1 MNNLKSRLAKEK
13 RFKAYGIISII
24 TALTLLTILF
34 VSIFSQGYTAF
45 QETRIQLPVYFD
57 QEILDPNK
65 TSDWN
70 DIKKANFNGL
80 VKQSIRNLFPEV
92 SGRSNKRKL
101 YKIVSSSAEYQIR
114 SIVNNDL
121 SIIGSKQN
129 IWVLADDDV
138 DMLIKGNINRNLPEN
153 ERRIDDQ
160 ELIWIEYLESENLI
174 KKVFNK
180 TLFTSGDSSESEQ
193 SGILV
198 ALLGSFYALLITLV
212 LSFPIGIATAVYL
225 EEFAPKDN
233 KFVDFIEVNINNLAA
248 VPSIIFGLLGLAI
261 FLNFFEMPRSAPL
274 VGGMVLSLMT
284 LPRIIIPARAALK
297 SVPPSIRE
305 GALGLGASN
314 VQAVFHH
321 VLPIATPGM
330 LTGTIIGMAQALGES
345 APLLVIGM
353 VAFIVDIP
361 QGFTDPATALP
372 VQIYLWA
379 DTPER
384 GFVERTA
391 AVIMVLLI
399 FLVLMNSLAIY
410 LRKKFEKILPS
421 EKNYV

>member
-1 MNNLKSRLAKEK
+1 M
-13 RFKAYGIISII
+13 
-24 TALTLLTILF
+24 
-34 VSIFSQGYTAF
+34 
-45 QETRIQLPVYFD
+45 
-57 QEILDPNK
+57 
-65 TSDWN
+65 
-70 DIKKANFNGL
+70 
-80 VKQSIRNLFPEV
+80 VKQSVRNLFPEV

-198 ALLGSFYALLITLV
+198 ALLGSFYALLITLI

-261 FLNFFEMPRSAPL
+261 FLNFFEMQRSAPL

-410 LRKKFEKILPS
+410 LRKKFEKNIT
-421 EKNYV
+421 

>member
-160 ELIWIEYLESENLI
+160 ELMWIEYLESENLI

-410 LRKKFEKILPS
+410 LRKKFEKNIT
-421 EKNYV
+421 

>member
-70 DIKKANFNGL
+70 EIKKANFNGL
-80 VKQSIRNLFPEV
+80 VKQSVRNLFPEV

-138 DMLIKGNINRNLPEN
+138 DMLIKRNINRNLPEN

-314 VQAVFHH
+314 VQAVFNH

-410 LRKKFEKILPS
+410 LRKKFEKNIT
-421 EKNYV
+421 

>member
-70 DIKKANFNGL
+70 EIKKANFNGL
-80 VKQSIRNLFPEV
+80 VKQSVRNLFPEV

-160 ELIWIEYLESENLI
+160 ELMWIEYLESENLI

-314 VQAVFHH
+314 VQAVFNH

-345 APLLVIGM
+345 APLLIIGM
-353 VAFIVDIP
+353 VAFIVDVP

-410 LRKKFEKILPS
+410 LRKKFEKNIT
-421 EKNYV
+421 

>member
-1 MNNLKSRLAKEK
+1 MNNLKSRIAKEK
-13 RFKAYGIISII
+13 RFKAYGIISIT

-65 TSDWN
+65 TNDWN
-70 DIKKANFNGL
+70 NIKKANFNGL
-80 VKQSIRNLFPEV
+80 VKQSIRDLFPEV

-114 SIVNNDL
+114 NIVNNDL

-160 ELIWIEYLESENLI
+160 ELMWIEYLESENLI

-180 TLFTSGDSSESEQ
+180 TLFSSGDSSESEQ

-314 VQAVFHH
+314 VQAVFNH

-345 APLLVIGM
+345 APLLIIGM

-361 QGFTDPATALP
+361 QGFTDPATTLP

-410 LRKKFEKILPS
+410 LRKKFEKNIT
-421 EKNYV
+421 

>member
-70 DIKKANFNGL
+70 EIKKANFNGL
-80 VKQSIRNLFPEV
+80 VKQSVRNLFPEV

-160 ELIWIEYLESENLI
+160 ELTWIEYLESENLI

-410 LRKKFEKILPS
+410 LRKKFEKNIT
-421 EKNYV
+421 

>member
-160 ELIWIEYLESENLI
+160 ELMWIEYLESENLI

-198 ALLGSFYALLITLV
+198 ALLGSFYALLITLI

-410 LRKKFEKILPS
+410 LRKKFEKNIT
-421 EKNYV
+421 

>member
-70 DIKKANFNGL
+70 EIKKANFNGL
-80 VKQSIRNLFPEV
+80 VKQSVRNLFPEV

-198 ALLGSFYALLITLV
+198 ALLGSFYALLITLI

-410 LRKKFEKILPS
+410 LRKKFEKNIT
-421 EKNYV
+421 

>member
-65 TSDWN
+65 TSDWS

-160 ELIWIEYLESENLI
+160 ELMWIEYLESENLI

-410 LRKKFEKILPS
+410 LRKKFEKNIT
-421 EKNYV
+421 

>member
-70 DIKKANFNGL
+70 EIKKANFNGL
-80 VKQSIRNLFPEV
+80 VKQSVRNLFPEV

-114 SIVNNDL
+114 NIVNNDL

-160 ELIWIEYLESENLI
+160 ELMWIEYLESENLI

-314 VQAVFHH
+314 VQAVFNH

-345 APLLVIGM
+345 APLLIIGM
-353 VAFIVDIP
+353 VAFIVDVP

-399 FLVLMNSLAIY
+399 FLILMNSLAIY
-410 LRKKFEKILPS
+410 LRKKFEKNIT
-421 EKNYV
+421 

>member
-70 DIKKANFNGL
+70 EIKKANFNGL

-114 SIVNNDL
+114 NIVNNDL

-160 ELIWIEYLESENLI
+160 ELMWIEYLESENLI

-314 VQAVFHH
+314 VQAVFNH

-399 FLVLMNSLAIY
+399 FLILMNSLAIY
-410 LRKKFEKILPS
+410 LRKKFEKNIT
-421 EKNYV
+421 

>member
-1 MNNLKSRLAKEK
+1 MNNLKSRIAKEK
-13 RFKAYGIISII
+13 RFKAYGIISIT

-70 DIKKANFNGL
+70 NIKKANFNGL

-114 SIVNNDL
+114 NIVNNDL

-160 ELIWIEYLESENLI
+160 ELMWIEYLESENLI

-180 TLFTSGDSSESEQ
+180 TLFSSGDSSESEQ

-314 VQAVFHH
+314 VQAVFNH

-345 APLLVIGM
+345 APLLIIGM

-361 QGFTDPATALP
+361 QGFTDPATTLP

-410 LRKKFEKILPS
+410 LRKKFEKNIT
-421 EKNYV
+421 

>member
-70 DIKKANFNGL
+70 EIKKANFNGL
-80 VKQSIRNLFPEV
+80 VKQSVRNLFPEV

-160 ELIWIEYLESENLI
+160 ELMWIEYLESENLI

-345 APLLVIGM
+345 APLLIIGM
-353 VAFIVDIP
+353 VAFIVDVP

-410 LRKKFEKILPS
+410 LRKKFEKNIT
-421 EKNYV
+421 

>member
-1 MNNLKSRLAKEK
+1 MNNLKSRIAKEK
-13 RFKAYGIISII
+13 RFKAYGIISIT

-70 DIKKANFNGL
+70 NIKKANFNGL

-160 ELIWIEYLESENLI
+160 ELMWIEYLESENLI

-314 VQAVFHH
+314 VQAVFNH

-345 APLLVIGM
+345 APLLIIGM

-361 QGFTDPATALP
+361 QGFTDPATTLP

-410 LRKKFEKILPS
+410 LRKKFEKNIT
-421 EKNYV
+421 

>member
-1 MNNLKSRLAKEK
+1 MNNLKSRLAKER
-13 RFKAYGIISII
+13 RFKAYGIISIL
-24 TALTLLTILF
+24 TALVLLAILF
-34 VSIFSQGYTAF
+34 TSIISQGYTAF
-45 QETRIQLPVYFD
+45 QETRIQLPIHFD
-57 QEILDPNK
+57 EDILDVEK
-65 TSDWN
+65 TKNWDTIRKSN
-70 DIKKANFNGL
+70 FNILIKK
-80 VKQSIRNLFPEV
+80 SIREIFPDV
-92 SGRSNKRKL
+92 SGRNSKRKL
-101 YKIVSSSAEYQIR
+101 YKILSGSAEYQIR
-114 SIVNNDL
+114 DMVRKDL
-121 SIIGSKQN
+121 SIIGTKKN

-153 ERRIDDQ
+153 ERRIDNE
-160 ELIWIEYLESENLI
+160 ELKWIEKLESKKLI
-174 KKVFNK
+174 DKFFNK
-180 TLFTSGDSSESEQ
+180 TLFSSGDSSESEQ

-225 EEFAPKDN
+225 EEFAPKNN

-284 LPRIIIPARAALK
+284 LPRIIIPSRAALK

-314 VQAVFHH
+314 VQAVFNH
-321 VLPIATPGM
+321 VVPIATPGM

-345 APLLVIGM
+345 APLLIIGM

-361 QGFTDPATALP
+361 QSVTDPATTLP

-399 FLVLMNSLAIY
+399 FLILMNSLAIY
-410 LRKKFEKILPS
+410 LRKKFEKDI
-421 EKNYV
+421 N

>member
-70 DIKKANFNGL
+70 NIKKANFNGL
-80 VKQSIRNLFPEV
+80 VKQSLRNLFPEV

-114 SIVNNDL
+114 DIVNNDL

-160 ELIWIEYLESENLI
+160 ELTWIEYLESENLI

-410 LRKKFEKILPS
+410 LRKKFEKNIT
-421 EKNYV
+421 

>member
-1 MNNLKSRLAKEK
+1 MNNLKSRLAKER
-13 RFKAYGIISII
+13 RFKAYGVISIL
-24 TALTLLTILF
+24 TALVLLAILF
-34 VSIFSQGYTAF
+34 TSIISQGYTAF
-45 QETRIQLPVYFD
+45 QETRIQLPIHFD
-57 QEILDPNK
+57 EDILDVEK
-65 TSDWN
+65 TKNWDTIRKSN
-70 DIKKANFNGL
+70 FNILIKK
-80 VKQSIRNLFPEV
+80 SIREIFPDV
-92 SGRSNKRKL
+92 SGRNSKRKL
-101 YKIVSSSAEYQIR
+101 YRILSGSAEYQIR
-114 SIVNNDL
+114 DMVRKDL
-121 SIIGSKQN
+121 SIIGTKKN

-153 ERRIDDQ
+153 ERRIDNE
-160 ELIWIEYLESENLI
+160 ELKWIEKLESKKLI
-174 KKVFNK
+174 DKFFNK
-180 TLFTSGDSSESEQ
+180 TLFSSGDSSESEQ

-225 EEFAPKDN
+225 EEFAPKNN

-284 LPRIIIPARAALK
+284 LPRIIIPSRAALK

-314 VQAVFHH
+314 VQAVFNH
-321 VLPIATPGM
+321 VVPIATPGM

-345 APLLVIGM
+345 APLLIIGM

-361 QGFTDPATALP
+361 QSVTDPATTLP

-399 FLVLMNSLAIY
+399 FLILMNSLAIY
-410 LRKKFEKILPS
+410 LRKKFEKDI
-421 EKNYV
+421 N

>member
-34 VSIFSQGYTAF
+34 ASIFSQGYTAF

-70 DIKKANFNGL
+70 NIKKANFNGL
-80 VKQSIRNLFPEV
+80 VKQSLRNLFPEV

-114 SIVNNDL
+114 NIVNNDL

-314 VQAVFHH
+314 VQAVFNH

-345 APLLVIGM
+345 APLLIIGM
-353 VAFIVDIP
+353 VAFIVDVP

-399 FLVLMNSLAIY
+399 FLILMNSLDIY
-410 LRKKFEKILPS
+410 LRKKFEKNIT
-421 EKNYV
+421 

>member
-1 MNNLKSRLAKEK
+1 MNNLKSRIAKEK
-13 RFKAYGIISII
+13 RFKAYGIISITI
-24 TALTLLTILF
+24 ALTLLTILF

-65 TSDWN
+65 TNDWN
-70 DIKKANFNGL
+70 NIKKANFNGL

-114 SIVNNDL
+114 NIVNNDL

-160 ELIWIEYLESENLI
+160 ELMWIEYLESENLI

-314 VQAVFHH
+314 VQAVFNH

-345 APLLVIGM
+345 APLLIIGM

-361 QGFTDPATALP
+361 QGFTDPATTLP

-410 LRKKFEKILPS
+410 LRKKFEKNIT
-421 EKNYV
+421 

>member
-1 MNNLKSRLAKEK
+1 MNNLKSRIAKEK
-13 RFKAYGIISII
+13 RFKAYGIISIT

-65 TSDWN
+65 TNDWN
-70 DIKKANFNGL
+70 NIKKANFNGL

-114 SIVNNDL
+114 NIVNNDL

-160 ELIWIEYLESENLI
+160 ELMWIEYLESENLI

-314 VQAVFHH
+314 VQAVFNH

-345 APLLVIGM
+345 APLLIIGM

-361 QGFTDPATALP
+361 QGFTDPATTLP

-410 LRKKFEKILPS
+410 LRKKFEKNIT
-421 EKNYV
+421 

>member
-1 MNNLKSRLAKEK
+1 MNNLKSRIAKEK
-13 RFKAYGIISII
+13 RFKAYGIISIT

-65 TSDWN
+65 TNDWN
-70 DIKKANFNGL
+70 IIKKANFNGL
-80 VKQSIRNLFPEV
+80 VKQSIRDLFPEV

-114 SIVNNDL
+114 NIVNNDL

-160 ELIWIEYLESENLI
+160 ELMWIEYLESEKLI

-314 VQAVFHH
+314 VQAVFNH

-345 APLLVIGM
+345 APLLIIGM

-361 QGFTDPATALP
+361 QGFTDPATTLP

-410 LRKKFEKILPS
+410 LRKKFEKNIT
-421 EKNYV
+421 

>member
-1 MNNLKSRLAKEK
+1 MNNLKSRIAKEK
-13 RFKAYGIISII
+13 RFKAYGIISIT

-65 TSDWN
+65 TNDWN
-70 DIKKANFNGL
+70 NIKKANFNGL

-114 SIVNNDL
+114 NIVNNDL

-160 ELIWIEYLESENLI
+160 ELMWIEYLESENLI

-180 TLFTSGDSSESEQ
+180 TLFSSGDSSESEQ

-314 VQAVFHH
+314 VQAVFNH

-345 APLLVIGM
+345 APLLIIGM

-361 QGFTDPATALP
+361 QGFTDPATTLP

-410 LRKKFEKILPS
+410 LRKKFEKNIT
-421 EKNYV
+421 

>member
-13 RFKAYGIISII
+13 RFKAYGIISIT

-65 TSDWN
+65 TSDWDN
-70 DIKKANFNGL
+70 IKKANFNGL

-114 SIVNNDL
+114 SIENNDL

-160 ELIWIEYLESENLI
+160 ELMWIEYLESENLI

-180 TLFTSGDSSESEQ
+180 TLFSSGDSSESEQ

-314 VQAVFHH
+314 VQAVFNH

-345 APLLVIGM
+345 APLLIIGM

-361 QGFTDPATALP
+361 QGFTDPATTLP

-410 LRKKFEKILPS
+410 LRKKFEKNIT
-421 EKNYV
+421 

>member
-65 TSDWN
+65 TSDWS

-160 ELIWIEYLESENLI
+160 ELMWIEYLESENLI

-198 ALLGSFYALLITLV
+198 ALLGSFYALLITLI

-410 LRKKFEKILPS
+410 LRKKFEKNIT
-421 EKNYV
+421 

>member
-70 DIKKANFNGL
+70 EIKKANFNGL
-80 VKQSIRNLFPEV
+80 VKQSVRNLFPEV

-114 SIVNNDL
+114 NIVNNDL

-160 ELIWIEYLESENLI
+160 ELMWIEYLESENLI

-314 VQAVFHH
+314 VQAVFNH

-399 FLVLMNSLAIY
+399 FLVFMNSLAIY
-410 LRKKFEKILPS
+410 LRKKFEKNIT
-421 EKNYV
+421 